1 MMGLPE
7 DVPQFETFLQSLRPS
22 TPQDPQNWTQWTVIS
37 EEKVVLDDLR
47 GRLPGITLWY
57 QPAGELS
64 HNTVIREITKQLR
77 HLGHPDSI
85 ELSGIVLAFFAH
97 ATRTNQTAV
106 SQFNEVFTKL
116 TSADLN
122 QYFLFSAPSP
132 PRFRFRI
139 GSFTIGPFEP
149 DRLAYQ
155 SRKAD
160 SDYYDRYESRLRQS
174 PLAIERKPF
183 PVKVIAWHKLV
194 HANRSWELD
203 PTLPSDR
210 VARLWDAYFSTLSA
224 IYFEGFFEE
233 LDAAQEISMALGS
246 GWFDALRLGQIIGNH
261 RISVYLN
268 IGGENAGFVSPVSM
282 LTLTIDLGGAHLG
295 IPATEKVLKEHFNFE
310 RLGSHE
316 VHQTIR
322 SYCHFLALGVRHHH
336 AGHPAEGFLH
346 SVIAI
351 DLLLGERLESTK
363 SVAKRSAVLC
373 HRPLNKSFPQTV
385 SVCEKIY
392 DARSRYVHAGQMPAQ
407 EIRDLAAQ
415 VSREIALCLFRLQRD
430 VKNHQPGFRDKW
442 VKDIDFVTAALE
454 SGRLPLEDDYAHL
467 GVLVEGDYC
476 LEDLDR
482 LLRSGP
488 FT

>member
-1 MMGLPE
+1 MLGLPE
-7 DVPQFETFLQSLRPS
+7 DVPQFESFLQSLGPS
-22 TPQDPQNWTQWTVIS
+22 TPQDPHNWTQWTVIP
-37 EEKVVLDDLR
+37 EEKVVHDDVR

-64 HNTVIREITKQLR
+64 HNTVIREIAKQLR
-77 HLGHPDSI
+77 YLGHPDGI

-97 ATRTNQTAV
+97 AMRTNQTAV

-116 TSADLN
+116 VSADLN

-132 PRFRFRI
+132 PRYRFQI
-139 GSFTIGPFEP
+139 GSFSIGPFVP

-160 SDYYDRYESRLRQS
+160 SDFYDRYESMLRQS

-194 HANRSWELD
+194 HPNRSWNLD
-203 PTLPSDR
+203 PNLPSDR

-224 IYFEGFFEE
+224 ICFEQFFED
-233 LDAAQEISMALGS
+233 LNGVQEIYMALGS
-246 GWFDALRLGQIIGNH
+246 GWINALRLGQITGNH

-268 IGGENAGFVSPVSM
+268 IGGENVGFVSPASV
-282 LTLTIDLGGAHLG
+282 LTIGIDLGGAHLG
-295 IPATEKVLKEHFNFE
+295 IPATEKILKEHFNFE
-310 RLGSHE
+310 GLGSHE

-322 SYCHFLALGVRHHH
+322 SYCHFLALGVKHHH
-336 AGHPAEGFLH
+336 AGHLAEGFLH
-346 SVIAI
+346 SVIAM
-351 DLLLGERLESTK
+351 DLLLGERVASTK

-392 DARSRYVHAGQMPAQ
+392 DLRSRYVHAGQVPEQ
-407 EIRDLAAQ
+407 EIRDLAMR

-430 VKNHQPGFRDKW
+430 VKSHQPGFRDKW
-442 VKDIDFVTAALE
+442 VKDIDFVAAALE
-454 SGRLPLEDDYAHL
+454 SGRLPSEDDYGHL
-467 GVLVEGDYC
+467 GVVVEGDFH
-476 LEDLDR
+476 LEDLDA
-482 LLRSGP
+482 LLRGGP